1 LMQTILKKLNYK
13 MKIIDHFLTHE
24 IIIIEIKLVK
34 YIRLKTNKQYNN
46 VAYNTIKKI
55 NKY

>member
-1 LMQTILKKLNYK
+1 MQTILKKLNYK